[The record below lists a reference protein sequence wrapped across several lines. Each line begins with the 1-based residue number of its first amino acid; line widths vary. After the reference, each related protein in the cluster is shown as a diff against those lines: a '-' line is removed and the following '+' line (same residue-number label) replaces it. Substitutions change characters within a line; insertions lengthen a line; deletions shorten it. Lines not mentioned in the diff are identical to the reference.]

1 MKESRKFYNRGVKNF
16 HKGNLEKA
24 IANLDI
30 AISYDMK
37 NSAAL
42 NLRGM
47 IYYLKG
53 QGQKAI
59 TSWKINIDFNSDEIA
74 RGYIDAYVNEDGINE
89 YRYKQALEMIEKIE
103 IKSAIESLEAASG
116 SDYNII
122 NVRNALAY
130 CYIKKRNFDLAKNQI
145 ELVLDKDRN
154 NAVAKGNLE
163 TIKKETGSL
172 NFNKQKI
179 MIVMSV
185 VVVLIGG
192 VSLMK
197 NSELGNKNLA
207 TIPKEDVQDEVVDE
221 TEDKKVDKIDKES
234 KEDELAEDKDTE
246 SDNIVVGSVKE
257 LKNAISNSDFK
268 WIDKNLVGIEKED
281 LSKEDGKVLKE
292 AKIFMSTKGI
302 DEMYS
307 KGKTS
312 IKAKA
317 FESGKE
323 TLLMAKKYSKE
334 SYLDQHITY
343 MLAGAFE
350 GLEDNK
356 NANLYYEE
364 YISSEYKGEDK
375 TYTEEVLYK
384 LAILNKENDK
394 AKSKKYASKLAN
406 NFNDSMYNNDKIK
419 DILKN

>member
-16 HKGNLEKA
+16 HKGDLEKA

-59 TSWKINIDFNSDEIA
+59 TSWKINVDFNSDEIA
-74 RGYIDAYVNEDGINE
+74 KGYIDAYVNEDGINE
-89 YRYKQALEMIEKIE
+89 YRYMQALKMIGKIE
-103 IKSAIESLEAASG
+103 ITSAIESLEAASG

-122 NVRNALAY
+122 NVRNELAY
-130 CYIKKRNFDLAKNQI
+130 CYIKKKKFDLAKNQI

-154 NAVAKGNLE
+154 NTVAKDNLE
-163 TIKKETGSL
+163 TIKKETGTF

-185 VVVLIGG
+185 AIVLVGG
-192 VSLMK
+192 VSIMK
-197 NSELGNKNLA
+197 DSELGNKNLV
-207 TIPKEDVQDEVVDE
+207 TIPKEDVQAEVVGEIEDE
-221 TEDKKVDKIDKES
+221 EVDKIDKEDEVD
-234 KEDELAEDKDTE
+234 KET
-246 SDNIVVGSVKE
+246 DNVEVGSIKE
-257 LKNAISNSDFK
+257 LKNAISSSDFK
-268 WIDKNLVGIEKED
+268 WIDKNLVGIEKQKLSED
-281 LSKEDGKVLKE
+281 DAKILKE
-292 AKIFMSTKGI
+292 AKIFMGTKGI
-302 DEMYS
+302 EKMYS
-307 KGKTS
+307 NGKSS
-312 IKAKA
+312 IKAKY
-317 FESGKE
+317 FESGKD

-343 MLAGAFE
+343 MLAGTFE
-350 GLEDNK
+350 QLDDNK
-356 NANLYYEE
+356 NANLYYED
-364 YISSEYKGEDK
+364 YINSEYKDEEK

-384 LAILNKENDK
+384 LAILNKEDDE
-394 AKSKKYASKLAN
+394 AKSKKYASKLVN
-406 NFNDSMYNNDKIK
+406 NFSDSMYNNDKIN
-419 DILKN
+419 DIIKK